1 MKWMRCRQ
9 GERELFGL
17 LEGDRLAVHEGDLFG
32 AARPT
37 GERVDLAGAQ
47 WLMPCRP
54 TKMLA
59 LWNNFRARG
68 HDFGHVDIVE
78 GRQHRGRVLRFLQPP
93 GDRLAQARHPDP
105 FLSTS

>member
-59 LWNNFRARG
+59 ARKLFHSASILVG
-68 HDFGHVDIVE
+68 WQGVSHWAPVRSMRSPVGWASPN
-78 GRQHRGRVLRFLQPP
+78 RSPL
-93 GDRLAQARHPDP
+93 
-105 FLSTS
+105 